1 MAVPLRAAGMSL
13 TLSGSQPSV
22 SEMGM
27 MMLTMQSWGEE

>member
-13 TLSGSQPSV
+13 TLFGSQHSV

-27 MMLTMQSWGEE
+27 LLLTMQSWGEE